1 MKVPSSIPFLMNVET
16 GIVSPCCLFI
26 GSTISLIN
34 SGKSVV
40 AAASSFEVAV
50 AHEAGTSILTIA
62 CTPAS
67 IAALFMFTTFS
78 PFLP

>member
-26 GSTISLIN
+26 GSTISLTN
-34 SGKSVV
+34 SGMLIV
-40 AAASSFEVAV
+40 ATASSLEVAV

-62 CTPAS
+62 FTPAS